1 MSSFAATNNNKS
13 KIPETRV
20 GEEGSAKRNITRK
33 KTGKSG
39 GGGGGSKIKKGNI
52 VDDGS
57 LYTDP
62 SALDEDD
69 PNYDSEEET
78 GKEFI
83 PGTSENFD
91 YNPELRS
98 AIKNAKMTLSEYK
111 KLVEVAIEVVPPLIS
126 NFISHPYLGI
136 LCQQ

>member
-1 MSSFAATNNNKS
+1 MASFVAPNKT
-13 KIPETRV
+13 KIPETKGV
-20 GEEGSAKRNITRK
+20 EEGSAKRNITRK

-39 GGGGGSKIKKGNI
+39 GGGSKIKKGNI

-57 LYTDP
+57 LYVDP

-83 PGTSENFD
+83 PGTAPERFD

-111 KLVEVAIEVVPPLIS
+111 KLVEVAIEVTSSPPS
-126 NFISHPYLGI
+126 SSTSR
-136 LCQQ
+136 

>member
-1 MSSFAATNNNKS
+1 MASFTS

-20 GEEGSAKRNITRK
+20 GEEGTAKRNITRK
-33 KTGKSG
+33 KSGKN

-57 LYTDP
+57 LYVDP
-62 SALDEDD
+62 SALDEYD

-78 GKEFI
+78 GREFI
-83 PGTSENFD
+83 PGSSPERFD

-98 AIKNAKMTLSEYK
+98 AIKFAKMTLSEYK
-111 KLVEVAIEVVPPLIS
+111 KCVEISIEVR
-126 NFISHPYLGI
+126 G
-136 LCQQ
+136 

>member
-1 MSSFAATNNNKS
+1 MASFVPSHKS
-13 KIPETRV
+13 KIPETRGV
-20 GEEGSAKRNITRK
+20 EEGSSKRNITRK
-33 KTGKSG
+33 KTAKG

-57 LYTDP
+57 LYVDP

-78 GKEFI
+78 GREFI
-83 PGTSENFD
+83 PGTSSETFD

-98 AIKNAKMTLSEYK
+98 AIKYAKMTLSEYK
-111 KLVEVAIEVVPPLIS
+111 KLVEVAIEVTSHSPRPCLTY
-126 NFISHPYLGI
+126 FIL
-136 LCQQ
+136 